1 MSPLR
6 SVGEPE
12 ALFESRK
19 FFVISQEM
27 EFPDGRN
34 ETWEYVE
41 QKGWGGVRI
50 CALTD
55 KNELIFVREYRGAA
69 GRHILRLPTGALE
82 ENENP
87 LFAARRELEEEAGF
101 WAVNAEL
108 ICEQK
113 STAGYLRVRGIIYT
127 CMLFGLQATST
138 NRDAGEQDME
148 VLLIPLNE
156 AYRMVDDCE
165 IENEGTVC
173 AILWLKK
180 YLRDECHS

>member
-55 KNELIFVREYRGAA
+55 KNELMGRERGADMRA
-69 GRHILRLPTGALE
+69 EVYGRV
-82 ENENP
+82 
-87 LFAARRELEEEAGF
+87 FARPRDYLYLHAF
-101 WAVNAEL
+101 W
-108 ICEQK
+108 
-113 STAGYLRVRGIIYT
+113 SSG
-127 CMLFGLQATST
+127 
-138 NRDAGEQDME
+138 D
-148 VLLIPLNE
+148 
-156 AYRMVDDCE
+156 
-165 IENEGTVC
+165 
-173 AILWLKK
+173 
-180 YLRDECHS
+180 